1 MKIQV
6 SFMLVVTALIDYI
19 LWTMDKVPYGALCWV
34 IPMIVGFICAIIHE
48 MND

>member
-1 MKIQV
+1 MKIHL

-19 LWTMDKVPYGALCWV
+19 LWTMGKVPYGALCWITPLV
-34 IPMIVGFICAIIHE
+34 VGFICAIIHE